1 MFKQLEPAL
10 EFDDG
15 KLLNKSISRNRD
27 GLSCATPTNDSV
39 KNPSPNNNLQGGEYS
54 FSEHLEANAQQKI

>member
-15 KLLNKSISRNRD
+15 KAMNKSISRNKD
-27 GLSCATPTNDSV
+27 GAS
-39 KNPSPNNNLQGGEYS
+39 
-54 FSEHLEANAQQKI
+54 NASNT